1 MKEVYIDGKLYH
13 QMEDSDI
20 EKLPKQEFDKD
31 LFEKYNYDDLMKK
44 IEESR

>member
-1 MKEVYIDGKLYH
+1 MKEVFIDGKLYH

-31 LFEKYNYDDLMKK
+31 ILSKYKYDDL
-44 IEESR
+44 IEKLKELR

>member
-1 MKEVYIDGKLYH
+1 MKEVFIDGKLYH

-31 LFEKYNYDDLMKK
+31 ILSKYNYDDL
-44 IEESR
+44 IEKLKESR